1 MDGTTLLIAASCL
14 ALAVLVYL
22 MWRSAMQAEWR
33 GLTHREKRKW
43 RIDEE
48 KIKEARK

>member
-1 MDGTTLLIAASCL
+1 MDGTTLLVAACCL
-14 ALAVLVYL
+14 ALAALVYL

-33 GLTHREKRKW
+33 GLTRDEKRKW

-48 KIKEARK
+48 KIREARK